1 MRNAINIAVMLFFLT
16 LPVIAQEEDQAVDL
30 NYLEDQFY
38 VGLTYNVILNK
49 PADVNQQNLSYGLQL
64 GFIKDLP
71 LNSSRTFAIGVGLG
85 YVRRVG
91 WETLVHVCEGVWFM
105 VFPSPIIRIP

>member
-1 MRNAINIAVMLFFLT
+1 MRNAFYTVVVLFFLT
-16 LPVIAQEEDQAVDL
+16 TPMSAQEVDQEVDF

-38 VGLTYNVILNK
+38 VGLTYNFILNK
-49 PADVNQQNLSYGLQL
+49 PADVNQQNLSYGLQF

-85 YVRRVG
+85 YAVNSYYTNLEIVELTNDFQYVAFILR
-91 WETLVHVCEGVWFM
+91 C
-105 VFPSPIIRIP
+105 